1 MMFTNRSSSTAEGHE
16 IDLVFTAIAHL
27 GLALAG
33 IGTIGKL
40 IIEGAP

>member
-1 MMFTNRSSSTAEGHE
+1 MNDR
-16 IDLVFTAIAHL
+16 IDRTLTTIAHL

-40 IIEGAP
+40 IIEGAS